1 MDNDFTYIV
10 FCHNSFSCFLTSM
23 KIFQALYTKKH
34 TNKNIFEIFLLYV
47 AECISVMLQCRVFPA
62 PNSANIHTQLCFK
75 TCCLL
80 GNSEP
85 IITCQFS
92 SPASLLLF
100 QLVSLFLQRRG
111 IYFPISPVAG
121 PVATNI
127 CLANIR
133 ENISPLSNR
142 HWLATMWRSTVVSIA
157 TQQTSSLWHTPL
169 TLSVTQRNGLLTGC
183 LN

>member
-1 MDNDFTYIV
+1 MQILAFISSLNCDYKYYALINNTTMDNDFTYIV

-92 SPASLLLF
+92 SPASLCHSFYKGVAYIFLLALWQD
-100 QLVSLFLQRRG
+100 QL
-111 IYFPISPVAG
+111 
-121 PVATNI
+121 
-127 CLANIR
+127 
-133 ENISPLSNR
+133 
-142 HWLATMWRSTVVSIA
+142 
-157 TQQTSSLWHTPL
+157 
-169 TLSVTQRNGLLTGC
+169 LLTFVWPIYVKTSAHYLTDTG
-183 LN
+183 